1 MSRENK
7 KGKIIAVTGCPTGIA
22 HTFIAEEKFKKVAK
36 KLGVD
41 IKVETHGQV
50 GIGNKLTEE
59 EIGEAMGVIIAADK
73 DVDAG
78 RFVGK
83 RVIEVS
89 VSKGIKKCG
98 GTGSTDYRWGCSD
111 KIRRKKGKCRK

>member
-1 MSRENK
+1 MGRENK

-36 KLGVD
+36 ELGID

-59 EIGEAMGVIIAADK
+59 EQWAKLKLVKEIAD
-73 DVDAG
+73 
-78 RFVGK
+78 
-83 RVIEVS
+83 EV
-89 VSKGIKKCG
+89 
-98 GTGSTDYRWGCSD
+98 WSD
-111 KIRRKKGKCRK
+111 R

>member
-78 RFVGK
+78 RFV
-83 RVIEVS
+83 